1 MNDFQEKYL
10 ALLKDGV
17 LDNPQTL
24 MWTSPNNL
32 STHNAPSFGKHS
44 MCCLP
49 CSWQLSQKVNSSYLS
64 MLIFSTRFF
73 LTKVSHSPC
82 LVDPSTHAT
91 IGHYSI
97 A

>member
-24 MWTSPNNL
+24 MWTSPNNS
-32 STHNAPSFGKHS
+32 STHDAPFGKLS

-49 CSWQLSQKVNSSYLS
+49 CN
-64 MLIFSTRFF
+64 
-73 LTKVSHSPC
+73 
-82 LVDPSTHAT
+82 
-91 IGHYSI
+91 
-97 A
+97 